1 MKRLFGG
8 LRIVTLTLA
17 LFFGGLVAPPGA
29 QAAGPGGAQA
39 VGPGG
44 LAADFVGRLYLNPD
58 TLQGFVVGYLPDIVG
73 IAGPFFNGPPGEG
86 TAFFTFRSSVFQTTA
101 LPTNGDLQLFLRSA
115 GTYAIYYNA
124 QPIGDWS
131 NPDTFSSGQPIAQFK
146 RTESLVSEFTDFINH
161 VIGDDLVSTQPFI
174 FHGHKYNFRSIAPGG
189 LTHFNTVS
197 TTPLPGNGIS
207 GFPVIFPYSGSG
219 IAVGANY

>member
-1 MKRLFGG
+1 MKKTKA
-8 LRIVTLTLA
+8 IVSVTLA
-17 LFFGGLVAPPGA
+17 LGTLLASLLSAEAALPVPSAAVACY
-29 QAAGPGGAQA
+29 
-39 VGPGG
+39 
-44 LAADFVGRLYLNPD
+44 FVGRGFLNPSSG
-58 TLQGFVVGYLPDIVG
+58 QGEIVGYFTDITG
-73 IAGPFFNGPPGEG
+73 IAGPLFNGPPSEG
-86 TAFFTFRSSVFQTTA
+86 TAYFTYRSNVFQFTV
-101 LPTNGDLQLFLRSA
+101 LPTNGDLQLFLLSA

-146 RTESLVSEFTDFINH
+146 RTESLVSVFTDFINH